1 MPESTCLVPRREKYL
16 RRLTRGLLSQYLLAA
31 GAIVNKRLIQM
42 AQVLTAPTVESTT
55 THNRYHGLPPFAV
68 PMLVLFG
75 VYMVWLLIAGIVLY
89 IIA

>member
-1 MPESTCLVPRREKYL
+1 
-16 RRLTRGLLSQYLLAA
+16 
-31 GAIVNKRLIQM
+31 M

-55 THNRYHGLPPFAV
+55 THNRYYGLPPFAV